1 MPTTQIKPFGVFTGT
16 KTASQSMTNASS
28 SFGCVGCAPQQ
39 PGSTPSTMQGFGSGA
54 MIRPM

>member
-16 KTASQSMTNASS
+16 KTASPSMTIASS
-28 SFGCVGCAPQQ
+28 SLGCAGCAPQQ
-39 PGSTPSTMQGFGSGA
+39 PGSTPSTMQGFGNSA